1 MSATMEPVSA
11 AIIVDVDESDRRAH
25 AYRFFAALLG
35 RELVAGDVAIL
46 AGVPVAPGPDDPPC
60 PSGAAAEFSHALGD
74 IVAALPD
81 RVDGEALGALAAEYA
96 HLFLGAGQAPAV
108 PPYESA
114 YRGETRLYGTA
125 AAEMRSLLH
134 RWGLAAPR
142 DMGPEDHIA
151 VELTLMGVLAARE
164 AASSDQRALNARLL
178 NWIPEYADRVKASA
192 RLPFYPAVAA
202 ALVAFLRADQA
213 HLPN

>member
-60 PSGAAAEFSHALGD
+60 PSGAAAEFSH
-74 IVAALPD
+74 
-81 RVDGEALGALAAEYA
+81 ALGALAAEYA

-178 NWIPEYADRVKASA
+178 NWIPEFADRVKASA